1 MKKLLIPGG
10 IMGWTALEGWSF
22 SDRAAHR
29 SKPKD
34 TERGRE
40 QKHEDD
46 KSNLFC
52 IQINN
57 AAPSGRRSPG
67 LQPPAIHNP
76 ELYARNLL
84 LPLAGDQRLIEYAT
98 CDTESTAARLCS
110 LGAEKGT
117 RLSFRYIPKAV
128 LIRAIESRFGRH
140 LAENAAW
147 RLAWEDPQCSA
158 HLGIIYIQRIILL
171 LCLGLIA
178 GCAVMVPAATLSVSL
193 WVIGLVFAAM
203 TAFRFVLL
211 GAGLLGWR
219 PIHYPT
225 QNDEAEET
233 TANGTESPVA
243 GACADLP
250 VYTILAPLYDEPE
263 VVPQLIRAFSALDYP
278 AECLDIKLL
287 LEEDDKRTLAAI
299 EALNLPPYI
308 ELLHVPNLAPRTKP
322 KACNYGLAFARGAFT
337 VIFDAEDIPD
347 PDQLKRAVAKFAA
360 TGPETA
366 CLQAR
371 LNFYNPRDNWLTRQF
386 TLEYSMW
393 FDLLLPGLKRLGLPI
408 PLGGTSNHFRTD
420 ILRAIGGWDPYNV
433 TEDADLGL
441 RLARRGYRC
450 DILNS
455 TTYEEAN
462 SETLNWLR
470 QRTRWQKG
478 YMLTWLVHM
487 RHPLRLLR
495 QLGMWRMLGFQL
507 FFGGT
512 VLLAIC
518 TPLAI
523 PLLLSGLVLCLDPI
537 LSLLK
542 FCTLIG
548 GLGTLSLC
556 VIAGAICRGNYDLI
570 ADIWCTPFYWLL
582 TMAANIRAVWQL
594 FQCPFY
600 WEKTRHGLNLL
611 RKSPMG

>member
-1 MKKLLIPGG
+1 
-10 IMGWTALEGWSF
+10 MGWATVEGWLF
-22 SDRAAHR
+22 SDCTAHNGKHKQRKHNEWKQAQRGTQVTDHLVCIPSNNTSPTACRARDIHIH
-29 SKPKD
+29 PTD
-34 TERGRE
+34 NPE
-40 QKHEDD
+40 
-46 KSNLFC
+46 FC
-52 IQINN
+52 ARHLILPYARDHPADRYATANMKN
-57 AAPSGRRSPG
+57 AATLLGSRHAEGNGKFS
-67 LQPPAIHNP
+67 
-76 ELYARNLL
+76 LY
-84 LPLAGDQRLIEYAT
+84 
-98 CDTESTAARLCS
+98 
-110 LGAEKGT
+110 
-117 RLSFRYIPKAV
+117 YIPKIALV
-128 LIRAIESRFGRH
+128 QEIELRFGRH

-158 HLGIIYIQRIILL
+158 HLGILRAQKIILT
-171 LCLGLIA
+171 LCLGLLAGGAIA
-178 GCAVMVPAATLSVSL
+178 MPGAALSASL
-193 WVIGLVFAAM
+193 WGIGLLFAAM

-219 PIHYPT
+219 PIHYPA
-225 QNDEAEET
+225 QNDETEKT

-243 GACADLP
+243 GACPDLP

-287 LEEDDKRTLAAI
+287 LEEDDERTLAAI
-299 EALNLPPYI
+299 KALNLPPYI

-322 KACNYGLAFARGAFT
+322 KACNYGLAFARGTFT

-360 TGPETA
+360 SGPETA

-420 ILRAIGGWDPYNV
+420 ALRAIGGWDPYNV

-537 LSLLK
+537 LSLLN

-570 ADIWCTPFYWLL
+570 VDIWRTPFYWLL